1 MEKVEETIA
10 LMQNKM
16 TAALERIRERL
27 DRLEAVPVNSD
38 LTPLVNV
45 SIAY

>member
-1 MEKVEETIA
+1 MEKGEETVA

-16 TAALERIRERL
+16 TVAPERIGEHL

-45 SIAY
+45 SIGY